1 MMDDIAYMKM
11 ALELAEKG
19 AGRTAPNPM
28 VGSVIVKDGR
38 VIGIGYH
45 RQYGGLHAE
54 REALASCTESP
65 AGATM
70 YVTLEP
76 CCHYGKQPP
85 CVNAILEAGIARVVV
100 GSSDPNELVCGK
112 GIATLKEHGVEVT
125 EHVLSEECD
134 RLNPVFFH
142 YIQKKRPYVV
152 MKYAMTLDGKI
163 AAYTGKSKWITG
175 KEAREHVHRQRDR
188 YTAIMA
194 GSGTVLADDPLLTCR
209 IPGGRN
215 PIRILCDSRLR
226 IPLTANVI
234 RTAKEVPTILATCC
248 QDSTRLLPYEEAG
261 CRVLTIPEK
270 DGHLDLLELM
280 RRLGEEN
287 IDSILLEGGGTLN
300 WSALECG
307 IINRIQAYI
316 APKVFGGAAAKTP
329 VEGRGFSSPA
339 EAVRLKNYTITP
351 LGEDILIEGEVD
363 ADVYGNC
370 GRAGNGA
377 SDSEGR
383 SFGHSGD

>member
-1 MMDDIAYMKM
+1 MDDIAYMKM

-76 CCHYGKQPP
+76 CCHHGKQPP

-100 GSSDPNELVCGK
+100 GSSDPNALVCGK

-175 KEAREHVHRQRDR
+175 EEAREHVHRQRDR

-248 QDSTRLLPYEEAG
+248 QDSMRMLPYEESG

-329 VEGRGFSSPA
+329 VEGRGFPSPA

-370 GRAGNGA
+370 GGAGNGA
-377 SDSEGR
+377 PDSEGQP
-383 SFGHSGD
+383 FGHSGN

>member
-1 MMDDIAYMKM
+1 MNDIAYMKM

-19 AGRTAPNPM
+19 AGRVAPNPM

-38 VIGIGYH
+38 IIGSGYH

-85 CVNAILEAGIARVVV
+85 CVDAILKAGIARVVV

-125 EHVLSEECD
+125 EHILSEECD

-175 KEAREHVHRQRDR
+175 EAAREHVHRQRER

-209 IPGGRN
+209 LPGGRN

-234 RTAKEVPTILATCC
+234 QTAGKVPTILATCC
-248 QDSTRLLPYEEAG
+248 QDPTRLLPYEEEG
-261 CRVLTIPEK
+261 CRVLTLPEK

-280 RRLGEEN
+280 RRLGEES
-287 IDSILLEGGGTLN
+287 IDSVLLEGGGTLN

-307 IINRIQAYI
+307 IVNRIQAYI
-316 APKVFGGAAAKTP
+316 APKVFGGAEAKTP
-329 VEGRGFSSPA
+329 VEGIGFPSPA
-339 EAVRLKNYTITP
+339 EAVKLKHYTVTR
-351 LGEDILIEGEVD
+351 LGEDVLIEGEVD
-363 ADVYGNC
+363 ADVHRNC
-370 GRAGNGA
+370 GGAGNGA
-377 SDSEGR
+377 PDSEGQ